1 MDEPT
6 ACKLRRGVAAGRGP
20 VLSCHTPGMPEGDA
34 SHLSTRGSQGD
45 SSWSRNAV
53 AGAVGPHPGSVRVP
67 RVALWGGNGCV
78 PELSSECLPGSCVG
92 RTCSPRAARNS
103 PTAAVERLVHGDLM
117 FPQAHARVPQANQR
131 AGEEEKHM
139 TIRLPLAQGL
149 WSEAGRL
156 MAFSSF
162 LHVCVSV
169 CMNVCVCLCL
179 CV

>member
-1 MDEPT
+1 M
-6 ACKLRRGVAAGRGP
+6 
-20 VLSCHTPGMPEGDA
+20 VLSCPATHQECRRVMHPISPLG
-34 SHLSTRGSQGD
+34 
-45 SSWSRNAV
+45 
-53 AGAVGPHPGSVRVP
+53 GAR
-67 RVALWGGNGCV
+67 AI
-78 PELSSECLPGSCVG
+78 LPGAEMQLQAQSGLTQGVSESPAWPSGVGMDVSLSCPQSVCLDPVLAG
-92 RTCSPRAARNS
+92 PALQEPLGTA
-103 PTAAVERLVHGDLM
+103 TAAVERLVHGDLR

-139 TIRLPLAQGL
+139 TIRLPPAQGL